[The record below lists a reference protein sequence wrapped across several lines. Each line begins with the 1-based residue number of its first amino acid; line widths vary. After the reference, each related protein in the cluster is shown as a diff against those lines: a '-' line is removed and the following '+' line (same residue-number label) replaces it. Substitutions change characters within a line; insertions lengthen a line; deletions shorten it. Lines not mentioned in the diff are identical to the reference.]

1 MAASPGHWSGTQ
13 LKGRGNGL
21 LHGLTIH
28 SSRTAYICM
37 ATAMVLLGVAFVWV
51 SYVQS
56 MSHVGSDRGCS
67 QAGRLDGAILFGWE
81 CLVLWM
87 HAVPCYLASRLEN

>member
-56 MSHVGSDRGCS
+56 MLALTEDVLK
-67 QAGRLDGAILFGWE
+67 QEGWME
-81 CLVLWM
+81 LSFLGGNV
-87 HAVPCYLASRLEN
+87 

>member
-1 MAASPGHWSGTQ
+1 MAASPGHWSGTR

-21 LHGLTIH
+21 LHGLTIR

-56 MSHVGSDRGCS
+56 MLALTEDVLK
-67 QAGRLDGAILFGWE
+67 QEGWME
-81 CLVLWM
+81 LSFLGGNV
-87 HAVPCYLASRLEN
+87 

>member
-1 MAASPGHWSGTQ
+1 MAYIY
-13 LKGRGNGL
+13 
-21 LHGLTIH
+21 LHGYCCGA
-28 SSRTAYICM
+28 SWCGFC
-37 ATAMVLLGVAFVWV
+37 LG
-51 SYVQS
+51 YVQS

-87 HAVPCYLASRLEN
+87 HAVPCYLASRLENWLGLFYLAAQM